1 MKNQLLFIYLL
12 TFTSSLFSQTLNDLK
27 KDSIVIKNYKEI
39 LKKEVDSLMTVNNN
53 KSLDEFAEENKMEPI
68 PNALKNVFDRLYVDN
83 IGLETYRENLDEI
96 LGRIVFKDNGATNIG
111 LLSIKVDSAQIKSF
125 VPENGKLLSHKLTKN
140 SSASI
145 SLFVNASASEE
156 RIYEY
161 YVTDISRAIL
171 ESSNID
177 KKLLKNLTA
186 NVDDDKLKEY
196 YIITGVT
203 VTEIYKRDFE
213 KKSKKIKADNFPVSG
228 VAISFDGNFFVSDEN
243 FEREYKIGLTASRL
257 DIIKMEVD
265 NLFE

>member
-1 MKNQLLFIYLL
+1 MKNQLLLLFLL
-12 TFTSSLFSQTLNDLK
+12 TFSSSLFSQTLNDIK
-27 KDSIVIKNYKEI
+27 KDSLVISDYKEI
-39 LKKEVDSLMTVNNN
+39 LKKEVDSLMSANDY
-53 KSLDEFAEENKMEPI
+53 KSIEEIPEKNRIEPI
-68 PNALKNVFDRLYVDN
+68 PNALKNVFDRLYVEN
-83 IGLETYRENLDEI
+83 IGIETYRENLDEI
-96 LGRIVFKDNGATNIG
+96 LGRIVFKDNGATSIG

-125 VPENGKLLSHKLTKN
+125 VPDNGKLLSHKLTKN

-171 ESSNID
+171 KSSNID
-177 KKLLKNLTA
+177 KELLKKLTA

-196 YIITGVT
+196 YVITGAT
-203 VTEIYKRDFE
+203 VTEIYKKDFE
-213 KKSKKIKADNFPVSG
+213 KKSRKIKADNFPVSG
-228 VAISFDGNFFVSDEN
+228 VAISFEGNFFVSDEN

-265 NLFE
+265 NLLE